1 METILL
7 ILAKIGFQA
16 TQQEGLPTQ
25 HTRTIFYIN
34 NPDGSVRWFWASHVG
49 KPLFLKFYNATTFRA
64 KCFVVLVRLIFALR
78 LQHFV
83 FKKTRLA
90 LTQMQASPLFD
101 LDAQWAIFT
110 GTTGINRK
118 ALAYTTGEEGSFF
131 MKIAL
136 QTQNKWLFTNECDAI
151 QYWQKQD
158 KEYFEMPTIVSKNA
172 DLLMLT
178 EVGKDAKRA
187 EKITPLHIKA
197 LKEIEKKTLRCLPI
211 KFVPV
216 YRTLRED
223 LKSLTKKQDERV
235 PQGILRKLQFLF
247 DGIRTDTIVRTCL
260 SHGDFTPWNMYVG
273 KEKMALYDWELSNPC
288 MPIGFDAFH
297 FIIQQGILVE
307 RKSWKAIYAD
317 IREKLAPYY
326 DIKRYL
332 KYYILFNTVYY
343 LKIYQQQAEWH
354 TQIHWLLEVW
364 NDALSMVLKEEKR
377 NKSLVAIDIF
387 DFLQKERYAVL
398 KYNADIPENISEY
411 SDIDLCLDHK
421 TATKL
426 LAYLKNHS
434 LVKKAKVVTKSF
446 MRNILLFLE
455 DGDIL
460 SVDCIWQ
467 FKRKAVTMLDAQDLL
482 RTIRINEQ
490 GIKQPSLQY
499 EARFIGLFYALNK
512 ATIPAHYIPYM
523 DVLRKTDSLL
533 DIYLYEYSQQ
543 PTQNLPII
551 QEIVGSQAENEG
563 ILGLYNSV
571 IYLSDTMRGWF
582 ASKGLMITFSGVDGA
597 GKSTVIENMRYILE
611 KKLRKKV
618 IVLRHR
624 PSILPILSVWT
635 KGKEQAR
642 KDVLASLPR
651 QGKNKNVLSSLLRF
665 AYYYTDYFVGQFYV
679 YARYILQ
686 GYVVLYDRYYFD
698 FINDSER
705 SNIHLPTFITKFGYR
720 FLIKPD
726 VNFFLYAKPEVIL
739 ERKKELDSPT
749 IQKLNDKYLD
759 LFQSMQN
766 NKLKKRYFAIE
777 NVEIEETLCEITQKI
792 LTV

>member
-7 ILAKIGFQA
+7 ILAKIGFEAQPI
-16 TQQEGLPTQ
+16 ENLPAQ
-25 HTRTIFYIN
+25 DTRTVFHIQ

-49 KPLFLKFYNATTFRA
+49 KPLFLKFYHATTLRA
-64 KCFVVLVRLIFALR
+64 KCFVFLVRLIFALR
-78 LQHFV
+78 LQRFV
-83 FKKTRLA
+83 FQKTRLA
-90 LTQMQASPLFD
+90 ITQKEASPLFD
-101 LDAQWAIFT
+101 FDAHWAIFT

-118 ALAYTTGEEGSFF
+118 ALAYTAGKEGSFF
-131 MKIAL
+131 TKITF
-136 QTQNKWLFTNECDAI
+136 QSDNKWLLINEYDAI
-151 QYWQKQD
+151 QYWQKRGSQ
-158 KEYFEMPTIVSKNA
+158 YFETPNITAKSANS
-172 DLLMLT
+172 LSFT
-178 EVGKDAKRA
+178 EVGEGANRS

-197 LKEIEKKTLRCLPI
+197 LKEIAQKTLRCLPL

-223 LKSLTKKQDERV
+223 LKSLNAQQDERL
-235 PQGILRKLQFLF
+235 PKGMLRKLQYMF
-247 DGIRTDTIVRTCL
+247 DSIRPDTVVRTCL

-273 KEKMALYDWELSNPC
+273 EEKLALYDWELSKPS
-288 MPIGFDAFH
+288 MPLGFDAFH

-332 KYYILFNTVYY
+332 RFYVLFNTVYY
-343 LKIYQQQAEWH
+343 LKIYQQQTVWH
-354 TQIHWLLEVW
+354 TQIHWLLQVW
-364 NDALSMVLKEEKR
+364 NDALSTVLQQEKR
-377 NKSLVAIDIF
+377 NKGLLAMDIF
-387 DFLQKERYAVL
+387 DFLQKEPYAVL
-398 KYNADIPENISEY
+398 KYNADYPENINEY
-411 SDIDLCLDHK
+411 SDIDLCLDHT
-421 TATKL
+421 TAHKL
-426 LAYLKNHS
+426 LDYLKSHK
-434 LVKKAKVVTKSF
+434 LVKKAKIVTKSF

-455 DGDIL
+455 DGDVL
-460 SVDCIWQ
+460 SIDCIWQ

-482 RTIRINEQ
+482 QTIRINEY
-490 GIKQPSLQY
+490 GIKQPSLEY

-512 ATIPAHYIPYM
+512 ASIPAHYILYM
-523 DVLRKTDSLL
+523 NILKKAESLL
-533 DIYLYEYSQQ
+533 DVYLYEYSKQ
-543 PTQNLPII
+543 PSQNLPII
-551 QEIVGSQAENEG
+551 QEIVGSNAENEG
-563 ILGLYNSV
+563 IWGLYNSL
-571 IYLSDTMRGWF
+571 IYLLDTVRGWL

-611 KKLRKKV
+611 KKLRKNV

-635 KGKEQAR
+635 KGKKKAQQ
-642 KDVLASLPR
+642 DVLASLPR
-651 QGKNKNVLSSLLRF
+651 QGKNKNMLSSLLRF

-679 YARYILQ
+679 YARYILC

-726 VNFFLYAKPEVIL
+726 ANFFLYAKPEVIL

-749 IQKLNDKYLD
+749 IEKLNDKYLT
-759 LFQSMQN
+759 LFKAMQN
-766 NKLKKRYFAIE
+766 KKIEKRYFAIE
-777 NVEIEETLCEITQKI
+777 NVALEDTLEKITQKI